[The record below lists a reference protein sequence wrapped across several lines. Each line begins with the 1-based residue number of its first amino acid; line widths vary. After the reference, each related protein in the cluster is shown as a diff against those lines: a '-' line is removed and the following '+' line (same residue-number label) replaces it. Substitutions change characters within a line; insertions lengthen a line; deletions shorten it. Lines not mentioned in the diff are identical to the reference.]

1 MQTTTDSNVRDEQS
15 SAAVPPSDTNL
26 LLRHVRRVLVF
37 LFGISVLLV
46 GIAMIIGPGPAV
58 VVIPLGLG
66 ILATEFLWAR
76 RILDSLKRRLADAHT
91 VAASAE
97 LPGWLRF
104 FTRAK
109 NDNRKC
115 SSAQRCE
122 ERDEEI
128 STDCADFRG

>member
-1 MQTTTDSNVRDEQS
+1 MPVLTPAERE
-15 SAAVPPSDTNL
+15 PPVSGQNPPAGYGPA
-26 LLRHVRRVLVF
+26 LLRQARRIMVFVL
-37 LFGISVLLV
+37 GISVLGV
-46 GIAMIIGPGPAV
+46 GIVMIVAPGPAFI
-58 VVIPLGLG
+58 VIPLGLA